1 MLSLVHLHFSLSQ
14 WNKKVP
20 AVKEAWQLFKIMT
33 PKMVG
38 YPINSPHFLIRVI
51 ECLLDP
57 GVALGTWHL

>member
-38 YPINSPHFLIRVI
+38 YPINSPHFLILTRY
-51 ECLLDP
+51 
-57 GVALGTWHL
+57 